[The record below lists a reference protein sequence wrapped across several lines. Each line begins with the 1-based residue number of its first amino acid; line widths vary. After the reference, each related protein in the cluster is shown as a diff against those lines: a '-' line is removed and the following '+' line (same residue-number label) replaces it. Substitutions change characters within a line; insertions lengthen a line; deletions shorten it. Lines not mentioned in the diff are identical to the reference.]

1 MTEIKTGVNM
11 TVRRGPES
19 WTYIYVVLGFALAI
33 EATVI
38 TMVEPI
44 KFPWNVVLF
53 IAVAAAT
60 FWLFIFNGW
69 FQNKLITMKLAYEN
83 KGR

>member
-11 TVRRGPES
+11 TVKRGPES
-19 WTYIYVVLGFALAI
+19 WAYIYVVLGFALAI

-44 KFPWNVVLF
+44 KFPWNVALF
-53 IAVAAAT
+53 IAAAAAT
-60 FWLFIFNGW
+60 FWLFIFNG
-69 FQNKLITMKLAYEN
+69 
-83 KGR
+83 